1 MGGKKKS
8 KKNQKS
14 KVIYVMLAL
23 ALLIA
28 AGAWYL
34 YGKPT
39 LVVGEDGL
47 SLVQTEP
54 PLINEIKSELSAAV
68 ENLGGAGDNSSVMP
82 AANTTGD
89 AEKNTGT
96 AATATDALKKTGAS
110 DAANATNATGTT
122 GSNPALDQGHSEN
135 SPLFWGNP
143 SDSIADTGA
152 SKNYLMEKPQFTIC
166 YNSET
171 LNPNWVAWHLAA
183 SDLGEADR
191 ADTFR
196 PDTELPAGWYAVRK
210 NDYKFTYYGFD
221 RGHICPSADRTANTE
236 DNSMTFLMTNMV
248 PQAPDNN
255 RIVWVA
261 LEKFEREQV
270 LAGKE
275 AYIFAGPYGKG
286 GTGDKG
292 YFEEIPVTLKDDRE
306 LSIIVPSHTWKIIL
320 FMPEGEGDF
329 ERAVTSG
336 QAEILAVNV
345 PNEKGCGKN
354 GSWQQYVCSI
364 DYIEEITG
372 YDFFELLP
380 DDVEEELESRVM
392 GKAGQ

>member
-14 KVIYVMLAL
+14 KVIYV
-23 ALLIA
+23 LLGLVLLLV

-39 LVVGEDGL
+39 LVVDEGGL
-47 SLVQTEP
+47 TLVQTEP
-54 PLINEIKSELSAAV
+54 PLINEIKAEISAD
-68 ENLGGAGDNSSVMP
+68 AGNAKPGNPS
-82 AANTTGD
+82 
-89 AEKNTGT
+89 TGT
-96 AATATDALKKTGAS
+96 DVTATNVTAS
-110 DAANATNATGTT
+110 KATGIS
-122 GSNPALDQGHSEN
+122 GSNPALDQGHAEN

-143 SDSIADTGA
+143 SDSIADTAA

-166 YNSET
+166 YNSDT

-183 SDLGEADR
+183 SDLGGADR

-270 LAGKE
+270 LSGKE

-292 YFEEIPVTLKDDRE
+292 YFEEIPITLKDGRE
-306 LSIIVPSHTWKIIL
+306 LSIVVPSHTWKIIL
-320 FMPEGEGDF
+320 FMPEGENDF
-329 ERAVTSG
+329 ERTARSG
-336 QAEILAVNV
+336 QVEILAVNV

-354 GSWQQYVCSI
+354 GSWEQYLCSVN
-364 DYIEEITG
+364 YIEEITG

-380 DDVEEELESRVM
+380 DDVEEEIESRVM
-392 GKAGQ
+392 VEAVQ

>member
-14 KVIYVMLAL
+14 KVIYV
-23 ALLIA
+23 LLGLVLLLV

-39 LVVGEDGL
+39 LVVDEGGL
-47 SLVQTEP
+47 TLVQTEP
-54 PLINEIKSELSAAV
+54 PLINEIKAELSAAA
-68 ENLGGAGDNSSVMP
+68 ENLGGAGGNSSVTP
-82 AANTTGD
+82 VATTTGI
-89 AEKNTGT
+89 
-96 AATATDALKKTGAS
+96 S
-110 DAANATNATGTT
+110 
-122 GSNPALDQGHSEN
+122 GSNPALDQGHAEN

-143 SDSIADTGA
+143 SDSIADTAA

-270 LAGKE
+270 LSGKE

-286 GTGDKG
+286 GSGDKG
-292 YFEEIPVTLKDDRE
+292 YFEEIPITLKDGRE
-306 LSIIVPSHTWKIIL
+306 LSIVVPSHTWKIIL
-320 FMPEGEGDF
+320 FMPEGENDF
-329 ERAVTSG
+329 ERATRSG
-336 QAEILAVNV
+336 QVEILAVNV

-354 GSWQQYVCSI
+354 GSWEQYVCSI

-380 DDVEEELESRVM
+380 DDIEEELESRVM

>member
-14 KVIYVMLAL
+14 KVIYVMLGL
-23 ALLIA
+23 VLLLV

-39 LVVGEDGL
+39 FVVSEGGL
-47 SLVQTEP
+47 ALVQTEP
-54 PLINEIKSELSAAV
+54 PLINEIKAELSAAV
-68 ENLGGAGDNSSVMP
+68 KNS
-82 AANTTGD
+82 TTGAD
-89 AEKNTGT
+89 
-96 AATATDALKKTGAS
+96 TDATEPVGAS
-110 DAANATNATGTT
+110 AKIKTSSLGTT
-122 GSNPALDQGHSEN
+122 GSNPSLDQGHAEN

-143 SDSIADTGA
+143 SDSIPDTAA
-152 SKNYLMEKPQFTIC
+152 SKNYLMEKPQFAIC
-166 YNSET
+166 YNSDT

-292 YFEEIPVTLKDDRE
+292 YFEEIPVTLKDSTE
-306 LSIIVPSHTWKIIL
+306 LSITVPSHTWKIIL
-320 FMPEGEGDF
+320 FLPEGEGDF
-329 ERAVTSG
+329 ECAVSSG
-336 QAEILAVNV
+336 QAETLAVNV

-354 GSWQQYVCSI
+354 GSWQQYLCSVN
-364 DYIEEITG
+364 YIEEITG

-380 DDVEEELESRVM
+380 DNVEEEFESSV
-392 GKAGQ
+392 AAW

>member
-14 KVIYVMLAL
+14 KVIYV
-23 ALLIA
+23 LLGLVLLLA

-39 LVVGEDGL
+39 LVVDEGGL
-47 SLVQTEP
+47 ALVQTEP
-54 PLINEIKSELSAAV
+54 PLINEIKAEISAAA
-68 ENLGGAGDNSSVMP
+68 ENLGGAGDNSSVTP
-82 AANTTGD
+82 AATTTGN
-89 AEKNTGT
+89 AGENTG
-96 AATATDALKKTGAS
+96 AYDAT
-110 DAANATNATGTT
+110 NATNATGTS
-122 GSNPALDQGHSEN
+122 GSNPAIDQGHAEN
-135 SPLFWGNP
+135 SPLFFGNP
-143 SDSIADTGA
+143 SDSIADTAA

-166 YNSET
+166 YNNET
-171 LNPNWVAWHLAA
+171 LNPNWVAWHLTA
-183 SDLGEADR
+183 SDLGEVDR

-221 RGHICPSADRTANTE
+221 RGHICPSADRTATTE

-270 LAGKE
+270 LQGKE
-275 AYIFAGPYGKG
+275 AYIIAGPYGKG
-286 GTGDKG
+286 GSGDKG
-292 YFEEIPVTLKDDRE
+292 YFEEIPITLKDGRE
-306 LSIIVPSHTWKIIL
+306 LSIVVPSHTWKIIL
-320 FMPEGEGDF
+320 FMPEGENDF
-329 ERAVTSG
+329 ERAARSG
-336 QAEILAVNV
+336 QTEILAVNV

-354 GSWQQYVCSI
+354 GSWEQYVCSI

-380 DDVEEELESRVM
+380 DDVEEEIESSVM
-392 GKAGQ
+392 SW